1 MTHISLHASLDAFG
15 MVLFASGSPWLWK
28 RRADRHISRT
38 DILLSFAML
47 FALTAISAIA
57 AIEYPLSLTD
67 ALNQF

>member
-1 MTHISLHASLDAFG
+1 MTSLPASLTAFG
-15 MVLFASGSPWLWK
+15 MLLFASGPPRLWR
-28 RRADRHISRT
+28 RRANRQFSRA
-38 DILLSFAML
+38 DVLLPFAMV

>member
-1 MTHISLHASLDAFG
+1 MI
-15 MVLFASGSPWLWK
+15 LFASGPPRLWR
-28 RRADRHISRT
+28 RRASRHVSRA
-38 DILLSFAML
+38 DVLLSFAML